1 MDNSTSNP
9 LFKHFRQPAIYFK
22 LPSGGRYWPEGSLN
36 LTVTGEIPIYPMT
49 ARDEITL
56 RTPDALLNG
65 QGVVDV
71 IQSCCPNIIN
81 AWQMPSIDLD
91 PIIIAI
97 RIASYGND
105 MDIASVCPSCE
116 HDNEHTMNLQYM
128 TANMRMPDYSEFT
141 AGGLQFKLKPQPYL
155 LANKQNM
162 MQFEEDKLL
171 RVINDQNLDDDAKLV
186 QFNMHLARMV
196 EISLL
201 ALANSTDYIKSD
213 DQVITNTDFIIEYY
227 QNCDAATV
235 KTVRENIDKINE
247 QANYT
252 RVDVKCESCD
262 HAYKVN
268 MTFDYASFFAQSS

>member
-36 LTVTGEIPIYPMT
+36 LPITGEIPIFPMT

-71 IQSCCPNIIN
+71 IQSCCPNIVD

-97 RIASYGND
+97 RIASYGNE

-128 TANMRMPDYSEFT
+128 TANMRMPDYSEFE
-141 AGGLQFKLKPQPYL
+141 AGGLKFKLKPQPYL
-155 LANKQNM
+155 QANKQNM

-171 RVINDQNLDDDAKLV
+171 KVINNQDLDDDAKLA

-196 EISLL
+196 EISLIT
-201 ALANSTDYIKSD
+201 LANSTDYIKSD
-213 DQVITNTDFIIEYY
+213 DQVITNTGYITEYY

-235 KTVRENIDKINE
+235 KVVREHIDKVSE

-262 HAYKVN
+262 HSYKVN